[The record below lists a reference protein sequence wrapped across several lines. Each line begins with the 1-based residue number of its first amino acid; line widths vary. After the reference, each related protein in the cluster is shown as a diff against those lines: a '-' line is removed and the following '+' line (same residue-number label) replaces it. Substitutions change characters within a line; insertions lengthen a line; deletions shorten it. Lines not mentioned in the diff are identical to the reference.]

1 MSEDLEKNLRR
12 ALRPVDPGDE
22 FTRRVM
28 EGIDGEAARRGPGTD
43 ARGRGPRDGVGSWR
57 RDGLGA
63 LRRRGP
69 TAAVAL
75 AASVVLVVV
84 GVLAW
89 KQRHEAEGLA
99 ARAQVIEALRVTSDK
114 LDLAYRLVNT
124 PPQSSRGDEPGA

>member
-1 MSEDLEKNLRR
+1 MSGDLEKNLRR

-28 EGIDGEAARRGPGTD
+28 EEVDGGARPRDELGARR
-43 ARGRGPRDGVGSWR
+43 R
-57 RDGLGA
+57 GLGA
-63 LRRRGP
+63 AG
-69 TAAVAL
+69 AVAV

-84 GVLAW
+84 GVFAW

-124 PPQSSRGDEPGA
+124 PARPSRGEEPGA

>member
-1 MSEDLEKNLRR
+1 MSDDLEKNLRR

-28 EGIDGEAARRGPGTD
+28 EGIENSGT
-43 ARGRGPRDGVGSWR
+43 
-57 RDGLGA
+57 
-63 LRRRGP
+63 RRRWFPAGRQGAA
-69 TAAVAL
+69 TAVAL

-114 LDLAYRLVNT
+114 LDLASRLVNT